1 MAGIVADKEET
12 VDDKAVDTCT
22 DVDEQVVELELM
34 ELELVP
40 VLVLELGSVLEELL
54 LVFVVLVW
62 AIVLRVQSKVSV

>member
-40 VLVLELGSVLEELL
+40 VLVLGSVLEELL